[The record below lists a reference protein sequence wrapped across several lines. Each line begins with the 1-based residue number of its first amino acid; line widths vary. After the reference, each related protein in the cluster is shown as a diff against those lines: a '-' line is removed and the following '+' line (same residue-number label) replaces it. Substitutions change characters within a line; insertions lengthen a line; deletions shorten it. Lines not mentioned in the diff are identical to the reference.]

1 MLACPFSISKS
12 NLLFIKFQ
20 TKNSLPQNI
29 PTKQCIYIIKTT
41 KNYLIRRD
49 HLKLKDICLWNNV
62 YNVQFWWLE
71 GWRNGLSYA
80 AILTN
85 RWAKL
90 HWWTIYRA
98 GNTFSQFSIIFVHWQ
113 CNLFRKSEPCI
124 LSRFA
129 RYLL

>member
-29 PTKQCIYIIKTT
+29 PTKQCIYIITTT

-49 HLKLKDICLWNNV
+49 HLKLKDICLWSNV

-71 GWRNGLSYA
+71 RWRNGLSYA

-90 HWWTIYRA
+90 HWWAIYRA
-98 GNTFSQFSIIFVHWQ
+98 GNTFHNS
-113 CNLFRKSEPCI
+113 
-124 LSRFA
+124 LSFLYTGVTSLGNRNRVF
-129 RYLL
+129 YLGLQDICCS